1 MNLTEAERLV
11 RRIEAYLKL
20 PDEMLQPEA
29 MAEAYAS
36 EHQAAIKRVVTCQRI
51 IRDGDRDQ
59 AMRLA
64 EEPPAILELI
74 NCLEF
79 RKARDWVTLCKQNG
93 WPAAGSMD
101 REAVRTLQKA
111 YAEGGRADQDFVK
124 RYRGAMMSRNWPKA
138 YDALQYILKMQ
149 PNDEGYQ
156 KEAVRL
162 RKKILDDLL
171 APLGQAVA
179 DEDVPK
185 VLRISGEIEALSF
198 VPTFTGDIWPSAQ
211 KMRCGKMLADAEEYR
226 NSDNWRK
233 VLSLTGSVNDLIAQY
248 GLTLPADL
256 AGQLDHFTEWAVVE
270 KQEYDEQQKHDSLVS
285 EVGHL
290 LQKSEE
296 NQTASINPDLVSQK
310 MELETLAGKWREI
323 EESGRSVP
331 ENLQDQYGR
340 DTMLLR
346 GQVNRKQRIRRNV
359 LMLAVVAT
367 LVLAG
372 VAGFFML
379 EAQKAGSLASQLMTL
394 IEERKVRASESLA
407 KSIREKQPR
416 LMSYTKVS
424 AALDQVSP
432 FCQKERDAN
441 EALLVKIKGVVKR
454 ADAGFAGAS
463 QEEIQNE
470 IDACKTDLK
479 NLAEEF
485 KGDTGSELATV
496 QNEWELH
503 LDTQGG
509 RRNTE
514 FSALLASA
522 EENVASL
529 EYNLPPARLAE
540 ELKRLAQP
548 LKQMQA
554 LIPAKLK
561 LVKIKDESVERFG
574 LLTNKVALI
583 RRELEAW
590 KTGYKIMREAD
601 ALEGYLEGI
610 TKIRGTKA
618 ITPKQEVALSRLLSI
633 EVKRDQ
639 LMKALLMP
647 GRDKAWKRFT
657 ENRMLKVSPSKL
669 MPSEETLLSKLQTD
683 PHINGMKLGRIRD
696 IKHENI
702 SPDRRTKI
710 FRTVKGPWRS
720 VYMYP
725 FTDSERKSQ
734 SNGELTWANL
744 YDPSKHSAKLKK
756 VYHDFNFTVR
766 DFEFITEP
774 GSEMPTSLPE
784 SKLLNRLKLSELVAG
799 KPVSLAVVLDEI
811 HSDTGASPVFKKY
824 IIEILMNVIAVRPVE
839 WDTYWLTNSS
849 LRDYRDRLGK
859 INCCKNSG
867 DWMVPD
873 IQKNVAPKYWAEKT
887 KAPPAEPGVLENFF
901 ILHHKTSQEESVRL
915 GHQIVLRLYDAG
927 FTLVGFAELDHAGD
941 EQLSLRTTTSKHL
954 WGWDKD
960 GKPGKLFEWDPEKKR
975 HKATGYAMLFTPIY
989 EFNGDAAAIKAA
1001 LLKGNKTG
1009 HPNEVVEAWFPPLYR

>member
-1 MNLTEAERLV
+1 MV
-11 RRIEAYLKL
+11 RRIEAYLKQ
-20 PDEMLQPEA
+20 PDETLQPA
-29 MAEAYAS
+29 TMAETYAS
-36 EHQAAIKRVVTCQRI
+36 EHQAATRRVVTCQRI

-64 EEPPAILELI
+64 EEPPVVLDLI

-79 RKARDWVTLCKQNG
+79 RKARDWVALCKQNG
-93 WPAAGSMD
+93 WPAPESMD

-111 YAEGGRADQDFVK
+111 YAEGGKADQDFVK
-124 RYRGAMMSRNWPKA
+124 RYRGAVMSRDWPKA
-138 YDALQYILKMQ
+138 YDALQSILKVQ
-149 PNDEGYQ
+149 PNDAGYQ

-171 APLGQAVA
+171 TPLGQAVA
-179 DEDVPK
+179 GGDVPK

-198 VPTFTGDIWPSAQ
+198 VPTFTGDTWPSAQ
-211 KMRCGKMLADAEEYR
+211 KMRCGKMLADAEEYQH
-226 NSDNWRK
+226 NDNWRE
-233 VLSLTGSVNDLIAQY
+233 VLSMTGSVNNLIAQY
-248 GLTLPADL
+248 GLTLPTDL
-256 AGQLDHFTEWAVVE
+256 AGQLDRLAEWAVVE

-416 LMSYTKVS
+416 LVNYAKVS
-424 AALDQVSP
+424 AALGQVVP

-441 EALLVKIKGVVKR
+441 EALLVKIKGVAKW
-454 ADAGFAGAS
+454 ADAGFAGFS
-463 QEEIQNE
+463 QEEIQTE

-479 NLAEEF
+479 NLPEEF

-529 EYNLPPARLAE
+529 EYNLPPSRLEE

-548 LKQMQA
+548 VEQMQK
-554 LIPAKLK
+554 LIPVRLK

-590 KTGYKIMREAD
+590 KTGYNIMREAD
-601 ALEGYLEGI
+601 ALEGYMEGI

-618 ITPKQEVALSRLLSI
+618 ITPKQEVALSRLLSV

-657 ENRMLKVSPSKL
+657 ENRILQVSPSKL
-669 MPSEETLLSKLQTD
+669 MPSEETLLSKLLTN
-683 PHINGMKLGRIRD
+683 PHINGMKMGRVRD
-696 IKHENI
+696 ITYENLQ
-702 SPDRRTKI
+702 K
-710 FRTVKGPWRS
+710 VEGPWRP
-720 VYMYP
+720 VYMFEDP
-725 FTDSERKSQ
+725 ARKPPI
-734 SNGELTWANL
+734 NWEFTWANL
-744 YDPSKHSAKLKK
+744 YDPAKYPAKLVKE
-756 VYHDFNFTVR
+756 YYNIRYTVLK
-766 DFEFITEP
+766 FEFITEK
-774 GSEMPTSLPE
+774 GSEMPASLPE
-784 SKLLNRLKLSELVAG
+784 SKLLNRLRLPELVAG
-799 KPVSLAVVLDEI
+799 KQVSLASVLDEI

-824 IIEILMNVIAVRPVE
+824 IIEILMNVIAVRPGE
-839 WDTYWLTNSS
+839 WDTYWLTHPS
-849 LRDYRDRLGK
+849 LRGYRERLGK
-859 INCCKNSG
+859 INCCKSSG

-873 IQKNVAPKYWAEKT
+873 IQKKIAPKHWAEKI
-887 KAPPAEPGVLENFF
+887 KVSPAKPSMLENFF
-901 ILHHKTSQEESVRL
+901 MLHRKTSLEASARL
-915 GHQIVLRLYDAG
+915 GRQIVLRPYDGG
-927 FTLVGFAELDHAGD
+927 FTLVGFVELDHAGD
-941 EQLSLRTTTSKHL
+941 EQLSIRKPTAKRL
-954 WGWDKD
+954 WGWDRD
-960 GKPGKLFEWDPEKKR
+960 GKPARLFEWDPGKKR
-975 HKATGYAMLFTPIY
+975 HKATGNAMPFSPVY
-989 EFNGDAAAIKAA
+989 EFNGDAAAIKMD

-1009 HPNEVVEAWFPPLYR
+1009 HENEVVETWFPPLYQ